1 MSRRLRLGKQR
12 SEAKRIVQALTF
24 VAALAIGGLLGWVLF
39 LAPRESEEP
48 ETSVQTSA
56 SAGNL
61 NQQAFIV
68 ETIGTPVASLGGVVR
83 VGGFAPD
90 FSLPDLN
97 QEMHSL
103 GEHRG
108 EAVILNF
115 WTTWCPPCRFEMPA
129 LQQAFERYSDQGL
142 VILGVNLTESD
153 DRDLI
158 GPYREEL
165 GLTFPILLDLKSQV
179 SGDLYRV
186 LGLPT
191 SVFIDR
197 SGIVRE
203 IYIGALPL
211 DELEGK
217 VQSIMGD
224 GE

>member
-1 MSRRLRLGKQR
+1 VSRRLRLDQR
-12 SEAKRIVQALTF
+12 RSGIWLILRALTGIS
-24 VAALAIGGLLGWVLF
+24 ALAIGVYLGWLLF
-39 LAPRESEEP
+39 LAPRVSEEP
-48 ETSVQTSA
+48 ENSRPPGTV
-56 SAGNL
+56 GIPD
-61 NQQAFIV
+61 QQAFIV
-68 ETIGTPVASLGGVVR
+68 ETTGTPASSLGGAVR
-83 VGGFAPD
+83 VGGFAPV

-97 QEMHSL
+97 GKMHSL
-103 GEHRG
+103 EEHRG

-129 LQQAFERYSDQGL
+129 LQRSFERYSDQGF
-142 VILGVNLTESD
+142 VILAVNLTESD

-165 GLTFPILLDLKSQV
+165 GLTFPILLDLESKV

-203 IYIGALPL
+203 IYIGAIPL

>member
-12 SEAKRIVQALTF
+12 SEAKHIVQALTF

-39 LAPRESEEP
+39 LAPREGEGP
-48 ETSVQTSA
+48 EA
-56 SAGNL
+56 SLPPGTAGIPD
-61 NQQAFIV
+61 QQALIV
-68 ETIGTPVASLGGVVR
+68 ETTGTPASSLGGGVR

-97 QEMHSL
+97 GEMHSL

-129 LQQAFERYSDQGL
+129 LQDSFERYSDQGL

>member
-1 MSRRLRLGKQR
+1 VSRRLRLGKQR
-12 SEAKRIVQALTF
+12 SEARRIVQALTF
-24 VAALAIGGLLGWVLF
+24 VAALAIGGLLGWILF
-39 LAPRESEEP
+39 LAPRKGEELEATLP
-48 ETSVQTSA
+48 LGT
-56 SAGNL
+56 AGIPD
-61 NQQAFIV
+61 QQAFIV
-68 ETIGTPVASLGGVVR
+68 ETTGTPASSLGGVVR
-83 VGGFAPD
+83 VGSIAPD

-97 QEMHSL
+97 GEMHSL

-129 LQQAFERYSDQGL
+129 LQQAYERYSDQGF
-142 VILGVNLTESD
+142 VILAVDLTESD
-153 DRDLI
+153 DRDLV

-165 GLTFPILLDLKSQV
+165 GLTFPILLDLESTV

-197 SGIVRE
+197 GGIVRE
-203 IYIGALPL
+203 IFIGALPL
-211 DELEGK
+211 DELEDK

>member
-1 MSRRLRLGKQR
+1 MSRRLRLDQQR
-12 SEAKRIVQALTF
+12 SGIWLIVR
-24 VAALAIGGLLGWVLF
+24 ALAGISALALGGYLGWVLF
-39 LAPRESEEP
+39 LAPANNVGP
-48 ETSVQTSA
+48 EASLPPA
-56 SAGNL
+56 SAASPD
-61 NQQAFIV
+61 QRAFIV
-68 ETIGTPVASLGGVVR
+68 QATGTPASSLGGTVR
-83 VGGFAPD
+83 VGGIAPD

-97 QEMHSL
+97 GEMHSL

-115 WTTWCPPCRFEMPA
+115 WTTWCPPCKFEMPA
-129 LQQAFERYSDQGL
+129 LQQAFERHSDQGL
-142 VILGVNLTESD
+142 VILAVNLTESD
-153 DRDLI
+153 DRDLV

-165 GLTFPILLDLKSQV
+165 GLMFPILLDQESQV

-197 SGIVRE
+197 SGIIRE

>member
-1 MSRRLRLGKQR
+1 MSRRLRLDQQR
-12 SEAKRIVQALTF
+12 SGIWLIVRALTGIS
-24 VAALAIGGLLGWVLF
+24 ALALGGYLGWVLF
-39 LAPRESEEP
+39 LAPAKSVGP
-48 ETSVQTSA
+48 EASLPPA
-56 SAGNL
+56 SAASPD
-61 NQQAFIV
+61 QRAFIV
-68 ETIGTPVASLGGVVR
+68 QATGTPASSLGGTVR
-83 VGGFAPD
+83 VGGIAPD

-97 QEMHSL
+97 GEMHSL

-115 WTTWCPPCRFEMPA
+115 WTTWCPPCKFEMPA
-129 LQQAFERYSDQGL
+129 LQQAFERHSDQGL
-142 VILGVNLTESD
+142 VILAVNLTESD
-153 DRDLI
+153 DRDLV

-165 GLTFPILLDLKSQV
+165 GLMFPILLDQESQV

-197 SGIVRE
+197 SGIIRE

>member
-12 SEAKRIVQALTF
+12 SEARRIVLAIAF
-24 VAALAIGGLLGWVLF
+24 VTALAIGGLLGWALF

-48 ETSVQTSA
+48 EA
-56 SAGNL
+56 SLPPGTPD
-61 NQQAFIV
+61 QQAFIV
-68 ETIGTPVASLGGVVR
+68 ETTGTPASSLGGIVR

-97 QEMHSL
+97 GEMHSL

-115 WTTWCPPCRFEMPA
+115 WMTWCPPCRFEMPA

-142 VILGVNLTESD
+142 VILAVNLTESD
-153 DRDLI
+153 DQDLV

-165 GLTFPILLDLKSQV
+165 ELTFPILLDLESKV

-203 IYIGALPL
+203 IYIGAIPL
-211 DELEGK
+211 DELESK
-217 VQSIMGD
+217 VQSIMGT
-224 GE
+224 GK